1 MAARGGV
8 VRRVVAF
15 QLRWGLAL
23 ACFVGCGPAIARG
36 HQIARGPGAVAALRT
51 VLAAGVA
58 LVIVAML
65 AGLAQA
71 AGPKSNRYQ
80 AGEQHEVQAARNAF
94 REQARGTLQLVVSIG
109 RQHVTLY
116 SNGTR
121 IAQVPVS
128 SGRSDHPTPT
138 GVFSVI
144 EKDRWHR
151 SNLYDNAPMFYMQR
165 ITWSGVAMHEG
176 MLPGVPASHG
186 CIRLPREFAARLW
199 GVTKLGVRV
208 VVAQQEVVPQDFSH
222 LALFNPKPKIE
233 PKPEPKP
240 DPKPDPRPE
249 QKPRDDIVAATG
261 RIIGLRSTIVLDG
274 MMTARDARA
283 TSFAVVDFPLGPAAA
298 DPVKPEPA
306 KPAAEA
312 PKRGGQVA
320 VFVSRKEKRIFVRQ
334 GFAPL
339 FDLPIEIAQPELPLG
354 THVFT
359 ALEVQD
365 NGAMRWNVMSMPG
378 GAARPAERAGDN
390 GRRGGRNREPVP
402 VVDAG
407 PPPTAVQA
415 LERLQMPP
423 EAIERIGEILVP
435 GSSLVISD
443 QGLGRETGRGTEF
456 IVLTR

>member
-1 MAARGGV
+1 LGPALARGQ
-8 VRRVVAF
+8 F
-15 QLRWGLAL
+15 
-23 ACFVGCGPAIARG
+23 
-36 HQIARGPGAVAALRT
+36 ARGPGAVTALRAA
-51 VLAAGVA
+51 LAAGVA
-58 LVIVAML
+58 VVIGAML
-65 AGLAQA
+65 AGAAEA

-80 AGEQHEVQAARNAF
+80 ASEQREVQAARNSF

-109 RQHVTLY
+109 QQHVTLY
-116 SNGTR
+116 NNGTR

-208 VVAQQEVVPQDFSH
+208 VVAQQEVVPRDFSH
-222 LALFNPKPKIE
+222 PALFNPKPKVEPKIE

-240 DPKPDPRPE
+240 E
-249 QKPRDDIVAATG
+249 QKPPDDMVATTG
-261 RIIGLRSTIVLDG
+261 RIVGLRSTIVLDG

-283 TSFAVVDFPLGPAAA
+283 TSLAVAEIPLAPAVA

-306 KPAAEA
+306 KPAVETS
-312 PKRGGQVA
+312 KRGGQVA
-320 VFVSRKEKRIFVRQ
+320 VFVSRKEKKIFVRQ
-334 GFAPL
+334 NFAPL
-339 FDLPIEIAQPELPLG
+339 FDLPIEITQPEVPLG

-359 ALEVQD
+359 ALELQD

-378 GAARPAERAGDN
+378 GAPAAERPADN
-390 GRRGGRNREPVP
+390 RRRGGRNREALP
-402 VVDAG
+402 VVDAA

-415 LERLQMPP
+415 LERIQMPP

>member
-1 MAARGGV
+1 
-8 VRRVVAF
+8 
-15 QLRWGLAL
+15 L
-23 ACFVGCGPAIARG
+23 GPAIARG
-36 HQIARGPGAVAALRT
+36 QIARGPGAGAALRT
-51 VLAAGVA
+51 ALAAGVA
-58 LVIVAML
+58 SVIVAML
-65 AGLAQA
+65 AGAAEA

-80 AGEQHEVQAARNAF
+80 ASEQHEVQAARNSF

-109 RQHVTLY
+109 HQHVTLY

-128 SGRSDHPTPT
+128 SGRSDRPTPT

-176 MLPGVPASHG
+176 LLPGVPASHG

-222 LALFNPKPKIE
+222 PALFNAKPKIEPKIE

-240 DPKPDPRPE
+240 PD
-249 QKPRDDIVAATG
+249 DMVATTG
-261 RIIGLRSTIVLDG
+261 RIVGLRSTIVLDG
-274 MMTARDARA
+274 MMTARDAQA
-283 TSFAVVDFPLGPAAA
+283 TSFAVVEIPLAPAVV
-298 DPVKPEPA
+298 DPAKPEPA
-306 KPAAEA
+306 KPAVDAS
-312 PKRGGQVA
+312 KRGGQVA
-320 VFVSRKEKRIFVRQ
+320 VFVSRKEKKIFVRQ
-334 GFAPL
+334 NFAPL

-359 ALEVQD
+359 ALEFQD
-365 NGAMRWNVMSMPG
+365 DGAMRWNVMSMPG
-378 GAARPAERAGDN
+378 GAARPADRPADN
-390 GRRGGRNREPVP
+390 GRRGVRNREAAP
-402 VVDAG
+402 VVDAA
-407 PPPTAVQA
+407 PPSTAVQA
-415 LERLQMPP
+415 LERIQLPP